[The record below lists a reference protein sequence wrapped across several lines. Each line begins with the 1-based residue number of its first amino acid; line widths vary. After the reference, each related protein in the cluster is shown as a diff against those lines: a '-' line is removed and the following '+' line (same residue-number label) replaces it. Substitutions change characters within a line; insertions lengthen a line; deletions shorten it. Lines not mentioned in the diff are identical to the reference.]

1 MNGRRPWSTPS
12 RRLTILVLAVV
23 LPPAATLVWLGA
35 QLLQQD
41 RAVLAQREQDRRM
54 AVGGAVAA
62 ELGRLLASVER
73 LPEEGGEHGGI
84 ARFILS
90 AEGLEV
96 VPRTALLWTPT
107 PARLL
112 HPDDRIFDD
121 ARSLEDQGDRSTA
134 LAHYGRLARSSD
146 RAIRAGA
153 LRHMARVHW
162 TRKDFNAALA
172 ANQALAQLRDVS
184 DLGMPA
190 DLLARR
196 NIGDVLMAAGRTGDL
211 MREADRLEADLLA
224 STWSLDL
231 DSWALVVADI
241 ERWRGTPVRAP
252 DDRQLFS
259 MLADS
264 LWSQFQRG
272 RDALDQSPARVVD
285 VGGTPVT
292 LLSRRSAGGTT
303 IAAIPPPAL
312 QALSTAAVAGAFADE
327 ARLAVIAPS
336 GTVIAGVPPPAAA
349 PLVRVSAADSGL
361 PWTVV
366 LHSGKWSR
374 AGEQDAYRRRLLMT
388 GLASI
393 LLLLGGGSYFLW
405 RVVQREL
412 AVSRLQTDFVAAVSH
427 EFRTPLTSL
436 RHVTELLEE
445 DDQMPPERR
454 RSFYEV
460 YRRNTERLH
469 QLVESLLDFA
479 RMEAGRKSYDR
490 RPLDAAALATSV
502 VAEFERHT
510 TLTGGRFDL
519 DVSQAAGLQ
528 LLGDR
533 DALVNALWN
542 LLDNAVKY
550 SPTGNPVQVVVRAHP
565 HGVAFEIRDSGL
577 GIARQERQAIF
588 QRFVRGKQAVD
599 LGIKG
604 TGLGLAM
611 VTHIARAHD
620 GTVEV
625 ESEEGVGSTFRLI
638 VPASRVATD
647 GTPHYEPV

>member
-1 MNGRRPWSTPS
+1 MNGRRLWSTSS
-12 RRLTILVLAVV
+12 RRLTILLLAVV
-23 LPPAATLVWLGA
+23 LPPALTLVWLGA

-54 AVGGAVAA
+54 AVGEAVAA
-62 ELGRLLASVER
+62 ELGRLLASAER
-73 LPEEGGEHGGI
+73 SQDDGRGQEGI
-84 ARFILS
+84 MRFILS
-90 AEGLEV
+90 DDRLEA
-96 VPRTALLWTPT
+96 VPHTGLLWTPT
-107 PARLL
+107 PARF
-112 HPDDRIFDD
+112 PYADDGIFDH
-121 ARSLEDQGDRSTA
+121 ARSVEDQGDRSTA
-134 LAHYGRLARSSD
+134 LAHYGRLARSAD
-146 RAIRAGA
+146 QAIRARA

-162 TRKDFNAALA
+162 TQRDFNAALA
-172 ANQALAQLRDVS
+172 TNQALAQLRDVS

-196 NIGDVLMAAGRTGDL
+196 NIGDVLMAAGRTADL

-231 DSWALVVADI
+231 DSWALVVGDI
-241 ERWRGTPVRAP
+241 ERWRGTPMRAP
-252 DDRQLFS
+252 DDRRLFRI
-259 MLADS
+259 LADS
-264 LWSQFQRG
+264 LWSQFQRA
-272 RDALDQSPARVVD
+272 RDALDQSPARIVD

-292 LLSRRSAGGTT
+292 LLSRRSASATT

-312 QALSTAAVAGAFADE
+312 QALSTAAVVGAFADE

-366 LHSGKWSR
+366 LHSDKWSR
-374 AGEQDAYRRRLLMT
+374 AGEQDAYRRRLLMS

-490 RPLDAAALATSV
+490 RPLDAAALATHV

-519 DVSQAAGLQ
+519 DVSHAAGLQ
-528 LLGDR
+528 VLGDR

-550 SPTGNPVQVVVRAHP
+550 SLNGSPVQVVVRAHP
-565 HGVAFEIRDSGL
+565 HGVAFEICDSGL

-620 GTVEV
+620 GTVDV

-647 GTPHYEPV
+647 GAPHYEPA